1 MKRFKQELLLARRI
15 THKNVVRIYDPGEA
29 HGITFFTMELI
40 DGESLKDVIRKEGG
54 IPVEKV
60 LEMLPPMLSA
70 LGEAHEQEVVH
81 RDLKPQNIM
90 ISRDG
95 MPHIMDFG
103 IARASDASTMTTTG
117 SVLGT
122 PDYMS
127 PEQVSGESTDAQS
140 DLFSFGV
147 ILYEMLTG
155 TVPYDADTPVA
166 KVMMRLTQKPRPP
179 RELNPAIP
187 RYLEKIV
194 LKCLDTDR
202 ELRYKNAA
210 EVLEDLE
217 REQVD
222 SSLTLKA
229 WRGLVRRKA
238 GLAAAAA
245 LTLAVSGTAYLSR
258 GTQATE
264 PAVGPAGEEEPVT
277 TLAVLPFTNATGSGE
292 LQWMRNG
299 LSEMVITDLS
309 QSRYVRPVPG
319 ERVFKVL
326 RELGVEGQT
335 RFDEATLSA
344 VADLAPAQA
353 VLYGQFVASGEQF
366 RMDLTLRQGNSGVPI
381 PIKVEGETSQVFAM
395 VDQITQRVKEQLDLS
410 PDQLKGDID
419 RPVAEVSTASL
430 DALRIYQSGLE
441 KIRDG
446 ANQEAILLFT
456 EATEADHNFAM
467 AHAKLAEAYING
479 GRYDDA
485 QTAIARSEELSESAS
500 LPLSER
506 YQIHAIR
513 ARATNDFETAVE
525 SYRELAKMYP
535 DDPDV
540 VLSLAAALEEL
551 GDFSGAIEAYQSVIQ
566 LAPEYGAALLGLG
579 RSQGA
584 NSHATEAIGS
594 LKRALETG
602 QFDDDVEALARI
614 HAIMGTAYRDIGE
627 LDTATEHFMT
637 SLDLRRNTGDKSGEA
652 ATLLELA
659 AVYEFRGD
667 VDEAFQ
673 EIEQMVGVA
682 VVQLQLA
689 ETYADQ
695 GRYADAYRAL
705 QQSLSIY
712 KERDMRPGLA
722 EAKGH
727 LGRLLPSLGRL
738 DEAEKE
744 LAEAAELVRV
754 AQADGLE
761 PFVLLAKS
769 RVQRLRGKPGEE
781 FAKSAL
787 EAGSRVGEKKLQ
799 VLSMVELGGV
809 QLAEGRLAAAHR

>member
-1 MKRFKQELLLARRI
+1 MKNCFACGESNAQDLVECQSCGELLVDIFGNGETPDSEPPPEETPSPGEATGSPGSLEDLLESATLSGMTRVLPRLTRFGNRYEIIELIGEGGMGRVYKARDLELDREIALKIIRGESSGDPSVLKRFKQELLLARRI
-15 THKNVVRIYDPGEA
+15 THKNVVRIYDLGEA
-29 HGITFFTMELI
+29 HGIKFFTMELI
-40 DGESLKDVIRKEGG
+40 DGESLKDVIRKEGS

-70 LGEAHEQEVVH
+70 LGEAHEQEVIH

-117 SVLGT
+117 SILGT

-245 LTLAVSGTAYLSR
+245 LTLAVGGTAYLSR

-277 TLAVLPFTNATGSGE
+277 TLVVLPFTNATGSGE

-366 RMDLTLRQGNSGVPI
+366 RMDLTLRQGNSGVPT

-395 VDQITQRVKEQLDLS
+395 VDRITQQVKEQLDLS

-441 KIRDG
+441 KIRAG
-446 ANQEAILLFT
+446 ANQEAIPLFT
-456 EATEADHNFAM
+456 EATEADPNFAM
-467 AHAKLAEAYING
+467 AHAKLAEAYLNG
-479 GRYDDA
+479 GRYEDA
-485 QTAIARSEELSESAS
+485 QEAIARADGLSESAS

-506 YQIHAIR
+506 YQIHAIN
-513 ARATNDFETAVE
+513 ARASNDFETVAA
-525 SYRELAKMYP
+525 SYRELAGLYP
-535 DDPDV
+535 GDPDIQ
-540 VLSLAAALEEL
+540 LSLASALEEL
-551 GDFSGAIEAYQSVIQ
+551 GEFAEATEAYQRVIQ
-566 LAPEYGAALLGLG
+566 LAPDYAAALLGLG
-579 RSQGA
+579 RSQVA
-584 NSHATEAIGS
+584 NDRASEAIRS
-594 LKRALETG
+594 LTRALDTG
-602 QFDDDVEALARI
+602 QFDDDAEARGRI
-614 HAIMGTAYRDIGE
+614 HGTLGAAHRDTGE
-627 LDTATEHFMT
+627 LDRAMEHFMT
-637 SLDLRRNTGDKSGEA
+637 SLEFRREAGDRLGEA
-652 ATLLELA
+652 VTLLDLA
-659 AVYEFRGD
+659 AVYEFRG
-667 VDEAFQ
+667 E
-673 EIEQMVGVA
+673 
-682 VVQLQLA
+682 
-689 ETYADQ
+689 
-695 GRYADAYRAL
+695 
-705 QQSLSIY
+705 
-712 KERDMRPGLA
+712 
-722 EAKGH
+722 
-727 LGRLLPSLGRL
+727 
-738 DEAEKE
+738 
-744 LAEAAELVRV
+744 
-754 AQADGLE
+754 
-761 PFVLLAKS
+761 
-769 RVQRLRGKPGEE
+769 
-781 FAKSAL
+781 
-787 EAGSRVGEKKLQ
+787 
-799 VLSMVELGGV
+799 
-809 QLAEGRLAAAHR
+809 